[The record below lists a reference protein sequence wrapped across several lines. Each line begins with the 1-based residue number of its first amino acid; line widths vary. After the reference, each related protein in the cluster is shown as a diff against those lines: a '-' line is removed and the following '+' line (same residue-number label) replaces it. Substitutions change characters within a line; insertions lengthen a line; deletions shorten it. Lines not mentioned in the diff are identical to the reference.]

1 MIGNIC
7 FLRNLRNT
15 LLRKIQLDV
24 RQLGDVIEYKLHR
37 EQPDINLINTFLST
51 TCAKKLDRFFQNVN
65 AYFDLQNG
73 LDF

>member
-7 FLRNLRNT
+7 FLRSLQNT
-15 LLRKIQLDV
+15 PLRKIQPDV

-37 EQPDINLINTFLST
+37 EQPDINLINTFFST
-51 TCAKKLDRFFQNVN
+51 TCAKKLDRFFQNAN